1 MPQVPVVYYI
11 APQMWVWWSN
21 RRDIARIVEITDKLL
36 AVFPEEARYFRA
48 QGAKLAGWASWLTGC
63 RTPLAAKKL
72 VRA

>member
-1 MPQVPVVYYI
+1 MGPTVGSYIRRQMPQVPMVYY

-48 QGAKLAGWASWLTGC
+48 QGQS
-63 RTPLAAKKL
+63 
-72 VRA
+72 